1 MRSMT
6 WIEVL
11 SEAGAASGFMAV
23 RAIRWCNAIFS
34 LYHNAKSDHKRLA
47 QRFTAEAQIYFIPE
61 EAVAKGTNAG

>member
-1 MRSMT
+1 MT

-23 RAIRWCNAIFS
+23 RAIRWCIAIFS

-47 QRFTAEAQIYFIPE
+47 QRFTGEAQIYFIRAKP
-61 EAVAKGTNAG
+61 VAQGTNAG

>member
-1 MRSMT
+1 
-6 WIEVL
+6 
-11 SEAGAASGFMAV
+11 MAV